1 MPTTTLTPHAARSTS
16 LARDALYA
24 QAVHVLHVTA
34 QHWGMA
40 LRAQTQP
47 DKAALRSRRRAQLRA
62 RGWVWALCTCVGR
75 RRDGVASARSRAGA
89 AVVQKSIEMLSSPYL
104 ASTISSYF

>member
-16 LARDALYA
+16 LACDALYA

-47 DKAALRSRRRAQLRA
+47 DKVALRSPAQSAVA
-62 RGWVWALCTCVGR
+62 RQECGYGPCARVWA
-75 RRDGVASARSRAGA
+75 GVVMG
-89 AVVQKSIEMLSSPYL
+89 
-104 ASTISSYF
+104 

>member
-1 MPTTTLTPHAARSTS
+1 MPTTILTPHAARSTS

-47 DKAALRSRRRAQLRA
+47 RQSGAALPGAECSCAPRRR
-62 RGWVWALCTCVGR
+62 VWALCTCVGR
-75 RRDGVASARSRAGA
+75 RRDGLASARSAGR
-89 AVVQKSIEMLSSPYL
+89 E
-104 ASTISSYF
+104 

>member
-1 MPTTTLTPHAARSTS
+1 MPTTLTPHAARSTS
-16 LARDALYA
+16 LARNALYA

-47 DKAALRSRRRAQLRA
+47 DKAALRQGGGYGPCA
-62 RGWVWALCTCVGR
+62 RVWA
-75 RRDGVASARSRAGA
+75 GVVMG
-89 AVVQKSIEMLSSPYL
+89 
-104 ASTISSYF
+104 

>member
-47 DKAALRSRRRAQLRA
+47 DKVALRSPAQSAAA
-62 RGWVWALCTCVGR
+62 RQGGGYGPCARVWA
-75 RRDGVASARSRAGA
+75 GVVMG
-89 AVVQKSIEMLSSPYL
+89 
-104 ASTISSYF
+104 